1 MVLSPSGFAMG
12 FCVVTEAAGASARL
26 GGRYS
31 TEKAGERRLTGKHS
45 ASQH

>member
-1 MVLSPSGFAMG
+1 MVLSPGGFAMG

-26 GGRYS
+26 GGRS